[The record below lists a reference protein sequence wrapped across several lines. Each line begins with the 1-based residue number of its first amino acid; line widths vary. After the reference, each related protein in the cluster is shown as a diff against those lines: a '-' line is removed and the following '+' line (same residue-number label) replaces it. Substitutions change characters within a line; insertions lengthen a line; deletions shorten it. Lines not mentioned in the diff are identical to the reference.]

1 MAVNEN
7 RRLSQ
12 EERQT
17 DRTVVL
23 AIRELPD
30 YAPINQAYGAVALT
44 ALEAELTRAE
54 QDELRLQNAI
64 NTARDT
70 TTAAAWALHNAV
82 LGAKTQVIAQYGA
95 SSSTM
100 QSIGLK
106 KKSDRRRPAR
116 RDKIGAV

>member
-1 MAVNEN
+1 MAINEN

-17 DRTVVL
+17 DRTIVL
-23 AIRELPD
+23 AIRDLHD
-30 YAPINQAYGAVALT
+30 YAPINQAYTTEALI

-82 LGAKTQVIAQYGA
+82 LGAKTQVVAQYGA

-100 QSIGLK
+100 QAIGLK
-106 KKSDRRRPAR
+106 KKSERKRPAR
-116 RDKIGAV
+116 RDKVGTT